1 MQRLGWPNPKPM
13 ERPMAEATHN
23 LSLDQALALVRAAG
37 YRVTRPKRKLTSRGP
52 TCVVTFADGVTARMT
67 THCHD
72 DALNWDRG
80 IGLCKAAWSTRKALP
95 MTMAPQIVSAWFER
109 NGNILGQQLAA

>member
-1 MQRLGWPNPKPM
+1 MVKANANLPSNLEEALRLVK
-13 ERPMAEATHN
+13 
-23 LSLDQALALVRAAG
+23 AAG

-67 THCHD
+67 THCLD
-72 DALNWDRG
+72 DALDWDRG
-80 IGLCKAAWSTRKALP
+80 IGLCKAAWSSRRALP
-95 MTMAPQIVSAWFER
+95 MAMAPQVISAHFER